1 MKPTPQQSTSERL
14 GVINLLLCQASLQ
27 YRHTNKGMRLLL
39 TKEERRG
46 NGKRK
51 ENMYNFSENKR
62 KDTPKTKFR
71 GFIKNM
77 AVIGANSAEFFLCVS
92 TAFLRRSLLLKMLI
106 FLYWSI
112 SRERCSRVDWS
123 LTLSGSYLPHI
134 WSFEEKE
141 GTSRRALNF
150 FIPTFKLTRKR
161 CAVWQAVREI

>member
-1 MKPTPQQSTSERL
+1 MKPTPQPSTSERL
-14 GVINLLLCQASLQ
+14 GVINLLLCQASFLQ
-27 YRHTNKGMRLLL
+27 GRHTNKGMRLVL

-46 NGKRK
+46 DGKRK

-62 KDTPKTKFR
+62 KDTPRTKFR

-77 AVIGANSAEFFLCVS
+77 AVTGANSAEFFLCVS
-92 TAFLRRSLLLKMLI
+92 TAFLRRFLLLKMLI

-134 WSFEEKE
+134 
-141 GTSRRALNF
+141 
-150 FIPTFKLTRKR
+150 
-161 CAVWQAVREI
+161 